1 MIYVCKLL
9 KRVIFIGV
17 ILKPLEKVFPK
28 VANKLLLCLTPK
40 ILPFQPSPKES
51 LIEIVKF
58 INVPGIGGVGV
69 GGVGVGGVG
78 VGVGVGVG
86 AGEGA

>member
-28 VANKLLLCLTPK
+28 VAHKLLLCLTPK
-40 ILPFQPSPKES
+40 ILPFQPSALES
-51 LIEIVKF
+51 FIKIVIL
-58 INVPGIGGVGV
+58 INVSDVWESVGVDVGVRFVGV
-69 GGVGVGGVG
+69 GGK
-78 VGVGVGVG
+78 
-86 AGEGA
+86 EHK